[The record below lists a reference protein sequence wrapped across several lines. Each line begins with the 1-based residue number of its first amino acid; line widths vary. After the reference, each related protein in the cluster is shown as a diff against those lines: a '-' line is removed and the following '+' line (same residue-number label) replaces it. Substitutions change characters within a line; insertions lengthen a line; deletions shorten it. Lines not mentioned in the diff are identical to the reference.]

1 LTEQINE
8 MPSGGMSYF
17 DKIIIQLDDG
27 QIQLNV
33 IRWAAVYKVIKKQF
47 VCCNFVFYTWVW
59 KWFLHCTAWWETV

>member
-1 LTEQINE
+1 

-47 VCCNFVFYTWVW
+47 VCCNFVFYT
-59 KWFLHCTAWWETV
+59 